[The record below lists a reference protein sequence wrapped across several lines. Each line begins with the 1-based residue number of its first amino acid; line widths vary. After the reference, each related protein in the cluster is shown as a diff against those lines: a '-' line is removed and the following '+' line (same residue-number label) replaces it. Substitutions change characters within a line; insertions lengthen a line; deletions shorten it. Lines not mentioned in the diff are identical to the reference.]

1 MASQSV
7 LITTE
12 GCNLFSRS
20 TEITLKFK
28 FKCREKVVHL
38 LGASSERQSKYNKS
52 DVICMCN
59 MNSTFPYSSKENKAE
74 NGMDGRTIEC
84 SVDLIPSHEISE
96 PYSMIIL

>member
-1 MASQSV
+1 
-7 LITTE
+7 
-12 GCNLFSRS
+12 
-20 TEITLKFK
+20 
-28 FKCREKVVHL
+28 VVHL

-59 MNSTFPYSSKENKAE
+59 INSTFPYSSKENKAE